1 MNMTT
6 KTRLLNKIAFL
17 VFLVTCTLPL
27 TGKVIKPNILW
38 ITSEDNSI
46 EWISCYGSKN
56 AKTPNIDQ
64 LAKEGF
70 RYLYCFDNGAVC
82 APTRSSWITGMHS
95 ISNGTQPMRS
105 GFEIPATI
113 SFYNELLQKAGYFTS
128 NCSKTDY
135 NLRAPSGRNP
145 KDFWNYS
152 GKDYAGTWKMRE
164 KGQPFFTV
172 YNIGDSHESRAFGD
186 HKDESV
192 DPEKMILA
200 PYHPDLPEMRNTYA
214 KYASAISKMDS
225 LVGQAIE
232 NLKQDGLYENTIIV
246 YNSDHGGVLAR
257 SKRFL
262 YSSGIHCPLIVRIP
276 EKMKHLYPQG
286 KSPGSTIDRIVS
298 FIDMPKTWVSLTGA
312 EMKENFQGRIFLG
325 PNTEPQSQY
334 HFSWRGRADERFDCV
349 RVMRDKQFAYHKNY
363 APFAPNGQYLA
374 YMHNMKA
381 TGAWERHHLA
391 GKTNAVTGRFFKP
404 RPSEEFYDNF
414 KDFHN
419 IDNQIDDPL
428 HQTKIKELKKELRRQ
443 QLKYFDSGLMPEEM
457 RNRIIK
463 EKNTTVYA
471 FVRDPKL
478 YPLAQYLDFADLA
491 LTRKKKN
498 LKTFTKGLADVDPVK
513 RYWSVI
519 GLLLLEKQ
527 AKSAISELKKV
538 LGDRDEIPAF
548 AAWAIYKA
556 GEKTFAEKWM
566 LEAITQ
572 NPGNKTLANIF
583 DWMGTASHSLL
594 SKIPADKSAQKGL
607 LKDVIKRSGVRDD
620 G

>member
-1 MNMTT
+1 MTMTT
-6 KTRLLNKIAFL
+6 KTRLLNKIALLAFF
-17 VFLVTCTLPL
+17 VSCTLPL

-135 NLRAPSGRNP
+135 NLRGPKGRNP
-145 KDFWNYS
+145 KEFWDYS
-152 GKDYAGTWKMRE
+152 GKEYAGTWKLRE

-172 YNIGDSHESRAFGD
+172 YNIGESHESRAFGD
-186 HKDESV
+186 HKDESI
-192 DPEKMILA
+192 DPEEMILA

-276 EKMKHLYPQG
+276 EKMKALYPKG
-286 KSPGSTIDRIVS
+286 KTPGSTMDRIVS

-312 EMKENFQGRIFLG
+312 EMTDNFQGRIFLG
-325 PNTEPQSQY
+325 PNTEPESQY
-334 HFSWRGRADERFDCV
+334 HFSWRERADERFDNV

-391 GKTNAVTGRFFKP
+391 GKTNAVTGRFFEP

-471 FVRDPKL
+471 FVRDPKF
-478 YPLAQYLDFADLA
+478 YPLAQYLDYSDLA

-498 LKTFTKGLADVDPVK
+498 LKTFIKGLADEDPVK

-527 AKSAISELKKV
+527 AKPAIPELKKV

-594 SKIPADKSAQKGL
+594 AKIPSDKLPQKGL
-607 LKDVIKRSGVRDD
+607 LKDVIKRSGVQN
-620 G
+620 

>member
-1 MNMTT
+1 MTMTT
-6 KTRLLNKIAFL
+6 KTRLLNKIALLAFF
-17 VFLVTCTLPL
+17 VSCTLPL

-135 NLRAPSGRNP
+135 NLRGPKGRNP
-145 KDFWNYS
+145 KEFWDYS
-152 GKDYAGTWKMRE
+152 GGDYAGTWKKRKE
-164 KGQPFFTV
+164 GQPFFTV

-186 HKDESV
+186 HKDESI

-214 KYASAISKMDS
+214 KYASAISRMDS

-276 EKMKHLYPQG
+276 EKMKALYPKG
-286 KSPGSTIDRIVS
+286 KTPGSTMDRIVS

-312 EMKENFQGRIFLG
+312 EMTDNFQGRIFLG
-325 PNTEPQSQY
+325 PNTEPESQY
-334 HFSWRGRADERFDCV
+334 HFSWRERADERFDNV

-391 GKTNAVTGRFFKP
+391 GKTNAVTGRFFEP

-478 YPLAQYLDFADLA
+478 YPLAQYLDYSDLA

-498 LKTFTKGLADVDPVK
+498 LKTFIKGLADEDPVK

-556 GEKTFAEKWM
+556 GGKTFAEKWM

-594 SKIPADKSAQKGL
+594 AKIPSDKLPPKGL
-607 LKDVIKRSGVRDD
+607 LKDVIKRSGVQN
-620 G
+620 

>member
-1 MNMTT
+1 MIKT
-6 KTRLLNKIAFL
+6 KLFILALIIINTALASSS
-17 VFLVTCTLPL
+17 
-27 TGKVIKPNILW
+27 PNILW

-56 AKTPNIDQ
+56 AKTPHIDQ

-105 GFEIPATI
+105 GFEIPESI

-135 NLRAPSGRNP
+135 NLRGPKGRNP

-152 GKDYAGTWKMRE
+152 GGDYAGTWKKR
-164 KGQPFFTV
+164 KDGQPFFTV
-172 YNIGDSHESRAFGD
+172 YNIGESHESRAFGD
-186 HKDESV
+186 HNDESI
-192 DPEKMILA
+192 DPNKIILA

-214 KYASAISKMDS
+214 KYASAVSKMDK

-232 NLKQDGLYENTIIV
+232 NLKKDNLYEDTILV

-276 EKMKHLYPQG
+276 EKWKHLYPKG
-286 KSPGSTIDRIVS
+286 KKPGSTIDRIVS

-312 EMKENFQGRIFLG
+312 EMTDNFQGRIFLG
-325 PNTEPQSQY
+325 PDTEPEPQY
-334 HFSWRGRADERFDCV
+334 HLSWRSRADERFDCV
-349 RVMRDKQFAYHKNY
+349 RVMRDEQFAYHKNY

-374 YMHNMKA
+374 YMHKMKA
-381 TGAWERHHLA
+381 TGAWERHHQA
-391 GKTNAVTGRFFKP
+391 GKTNSVTGRFFEP

-428 HQTKIKELKKELRRQ
+428 HQAKIKELKKELRRQ
-443 QLKYFDSGLMPEEM
+443 QLKYFDCGLMPEEM
-457 RNRIIK
+457 RARIIK
-463 EKNTTVYA
+463 ENKTTVYA
-471 FVRDPKL
+471 FVRDPAL
-478 YPLAQYLDFADLA
+478 YPLAKYLDYSDLA
-491 LTRKKKN
+491 LSRKKAN
-498 LKTFTKGLADVDPVK
+498 LKTLSKGLTNKDPVI
-513 RYWSVI
+513 RYWSVV
-519 GLLLLEKQ
+519 GLLLLEEH
-527 AKSAISELKKV
+527 AKPAINDLKKA
-538 LGDRDEIPAF
+538 LNDQDEIPSL
-548 AAWAIYKA
+548 AAWAIYLA
-556 GEKTFAEKWM
+556 GNPEYAKKWM
-566 LEAITQ
+566 LKTIIKDPR
-572 NPGNKTLANIF
+572 NSTLANIL
-583 DWMGTASHSLL
+583 DWMDKDSFSILARIPAE
-594 SKIPADKSAQKGL
+594 KIPKKGL
-607 LKDVIKRSGVRDD
+607 LKDVVTRYKARI
-620 G
+620 

>member
-1 MNMTT
+1 MIKT
-6 KTRLLNKIAFL
+6 KLFILALIIINTALASSS
-17 VFLVTCTLPL
+17 
-27 TGKVIKPNILW
+27 PNILW

-56 AKTPNIDQ
+56 AKTPHIDQ

-105 GFEIPATI
+105 GFEIPESI

-135 NLRAPSGRNP
+135 NLRGPKGRNP

-152 GKDYAGTWKMRE
+152 GGDYAGTWKKR
-164 KGQPFFTV
+164 KDGQPFFTV
-172 YNIGDSHESRAFGD
+172 YNIGESHESRAFGD
-186 HKDESV
+186 HNDESV
-192 DPEKMILA
+192 DPNKIILA

-214 KYASAISKMDS
+214 KYASAVSKMDK

-232 NLKQDGLYENTIIV
+232 NLKKDNLYEDTILV

-276 EKMKHLYPQG
+276 EKWKHLYPKG
-286 KSPGSTIDRIVS
+286 KEPGSTIDRIVS

-312 EMKENFQGRIFLG
+312 EMTDNFQGRIFLG
-325 PNTEPQSQY
+325 PDTEPEPQY
-334 HFSWRGRADERFDCV
+334 HFSWRSRADERFDCV
-349 RVMRDKQFAYHKNY
+349 RVMRDEQFAYHKNY

-381 TGAWERHHLA
+381 TGAWERHHRA
-391 GKTNAVTGRFFKP
+391 GKTNPVTGRFFEP

-428 HQTKIKELKKELRRQ
+428 HQAKIKELKKELRRQ
-443 QLKYFDSGLMPEEM
+443 QLKYFDCGLMPEEM
-457 RNRIIK
+457 RARIIK
-463 EKNTTVYA
+463 ENKTTVYA
-471 FVRDPKL
+471 FVRDPAL
-478 YPLAQYLDFADLA
+478 YPLAKYLDYSDLA
-491 LTRKKKN
+491 LSRKKAN
-498 LKTFTKGLADVDPVK
+498 LKTLSKGLTNKDPVI
-513 RYWSVI
+513 RYWSVV
-519 GLLLLEKQ
+519 GLLLLEEH
-527 AKSAISELKKV
+527 AKPAINDLKKA
-538 LGDRDEIPAF
+538 LNDQDEIPSL
-548 AAWAIYKA
+548 AAWAIYLA
-556 GEKTFAEKWM
+556 GNPEYAKKWM
-566 LEAITQ
+566 LKTIIKD
-572 NPGNKTLANIF
+572 PSNKMLANIF
-583 DWMGTASHSLL
+583 DWMDKDSFSILARIPAQ
-594 SKIPADKSAQKGL
+594 KIPKKGL
-607 LKDVIKRSGVRDD
+607 LKDVVTRYKARI
-620 G
+620 